1 MYLCS
6 LQKRIFFEGLCSCGY
21 HKNLNRGDALNEATV
36 LARLKRPEQKTEA
49 VYLLT
54 VLGEDEAGGMIAA
67 RCREEGISME
77 LAIRDAD
84 LETGINVVLVQEDGQ
99 RSFLRILKAPCV
111 SLHGSIFLSG
121 FLRMRGFLHGKY
133 FRLARA
139 WRKRTERNIPNG
151 KGAEYDCLCRHDQV

>member
-1 MYLCS
+1 M
-6 LQKRIFFEGLCSCGY
+6 
-21 HKNLNRGDALNEATV
+21 
-36 LARLKRPEQKTEA
+36 
-49 VYLLT
+49 T

-121 FLRMRGFLHGKY
+121 FLRMRGF
-133 FRLARA
+133 FAWQVFSSRQSLA
-139 WRKRTERNIPNG
+139 KKN
-151 KGAEYDCLCRHDQV
+151 